1 MCLRGR
7 SGAAT
12 GPENGKKIKSA
23 RLGQTQA
30 SPTPIQDW
38 PEADA
43 KDRA

>member
-1 MCLRGR
+1 MSGGR

-12 GPENGKKIKSA
+12 GPENGEKIKTA
-23 RLGQTQA
+23 RLGYTKV
-30 SPTPIQDW
+30 SPIQDW